1 MKGSNRSCKN
11 TDGYDRRNLVDNQ
24 PPEFLETF
32 IHKFIAYKNCVQ
44 QLVSPHLFSKQLKV
58 DIIPWMPGTAGSKTG
73 KIPRNLIVLVQQDKL
88 HCLSGKFSMRT
99 IAIFLFFLCT
109 QVFSQI
115 SGSST

>member
-1 MKGSNRSCKN
+1 MIINHLNFLKPSS
-11 TDGYDRRNLVDNQ
+11 TNLLLTKTAVLQ
-24 PPEFLETF
+24 V
-32 IHKFIAYKNCVQ
+32 H
-44 QLVSPHLFSKQLKV
+44 SPHLYSKQMKV
-58 DIIPWMPGTAGSKTG
+58 DIIPWMPGTAGSETSE
-73 KIPRNLIVLVQQDKL
+73 IPRNLIVLVQQDKL